1 MQDISWYSGQFK
13 LMVTEAPTMKMR
25 ENKNKELVPV
35 IDKETD
41 TTAFVVML
49 FAKAKQPG
57 RNGRIGK
64 GEEIKVTLATDP
76 GDGFDEGT
84 YVELIDPVLNTYQ
97 TTNDEGRITGSG
109 LWFKAQGIKPA
120 GSGAV
125 RDAA

>member
-1 MQDISWYSGQFK
+1 MQDISWYSGNYKF
-13 LMVTEAPTMKMR
+13 MVTEAPVMKMR
-25 ENKNKELVPV
+25 EDKSGEMVPV
-35 IDKETD
+35 VDRKTQLN
-41 TTAFVVML
+41 AFVVML
-49 FAKAKQPG
+49 FAKPLPVPG
-57 RNGRIGK
+57 QRPGK
-64 GEEIKVTLATDP
+64 GEEIKVTLTTDP

>member
-1 MQDISWYSGQFK
+1 MQDIPFYSGSFK
-13 LMVTEAPTMKMR
+13 FMVTEAPTMKMR
-25 ENKNKELVPV
+25 EDKSGDLSPV
-35 IDKETD
+35 VDRRTGE
-41 TTAFVVML
+41 TAFVVML
-49 FAKAKQPG
+49 FAKPRPVVGQRA
-57 RNGRIGK
+57 GK

-76 GDGFDEGT
+76 GEGFDEGT

-109 LWFKAQGIKPA
+109 LWFKAQGIKLA